1 MLSGINSQI
10 IKDFE
15 QISGVSNDKDQA
27 QSSEKPETG
36 QEILDKDA
44 FLKLLIT
51 QLRHQDPL
59 NPVDDKE
66 FIAQT
71 AQFSALEQMQNINDN
86 LKDVLSSREM
96 ADASV
101 LIGKEIEALN
111 QDGQVISGEVSGVS
125 REEGNLFLIIEGD
138 LENKVKIENVNQV
151 F

>member
-10 IKDFE
+10 MKDFE
-15 QISGVSNDKDQA
+15 QTSGVSYDKDQP
-27 QSSEKPETG
+27 QSKEKPETG

-101 LIGKEIEALN
+101 LIGREIEALN
-111 QDGQVISGEVSGVS
+111 NDGQVISGEVSSVS

-138 LENKVKIENVNQV
+138 PENKIKIEDVNQV